1 MNTDTKAIRHQ
12 SFPDTINRWHIL
24 WVTVLVILLDQATK
38 LRVSYFMQLGE
49 SLSVLGDF
57 FRLTYITNTGAA
69 FSFSLGNDEINRLF
83 FIVVSIVA
91 ILVFLFLLIKE
102 RRLITR
108 IAYAL
113 ILGGAFGNLIDRIL
127 YGAVI
132 DFFDFKFF
140 SFIMERWPV
149 FNIADSAIVIAIFL
163 LLFDLIVAPKDEKPG
178 EGTENNFQTIEES
191 L

>member
-1 MNTDTKAIRHQ
+1 
-12 SFPDTINRWHIL
+12 
-24 WVTVLVILLDQATK
+24 
-38 LRVSYFMQLGE
+38 MQLGE